1 MENAGAKYYFPRH
14 RPHLQPNNNLLTL
27 VEESNFEIYKI
38 KNNMSTLVMSEL
50 FKKPNLNDN
59 LRSQTD
65 FSLHSVHTVA

>member
-14 RPHLQPNNNLLTL
+14 RPHLQANNNLLTL

>member
-1 MENAGAKYYFPRH
+1 MENAGAKY